1 MPRTPKGSL
10 PSYRL
15 HKSSGQ
21 AVVTLTDPSG
31 GRHDVLLGSFDTL
44 ESRAEY
50 LRVLGEWEARGR
62 TCLPATVPIPDL
74 TINEMLVAFW
84 GHVEKHYRRPDGTP
98 TGEPDNFRYALRPLR
113 EMYGHTPAAQ
123 FGPLGLKVV
132 RQRFI
137 ESGLCR
143 REVNRRVQKIRQ
155 AFRWAASEE
164 LVPASVF
171 HGLQAVDGLRKGRTN
186 AKDHDPIGPVADED
200 VDRVL
205 PYLNDHVRGMV
216 SVQRLTG
223 MRPGEV
229 CGLRLRDIDRSDSV
243 WLYVPPQHKTAHT
256 GRRRTVAIGPRAQAI
271 LAPFL
276 DGIGPDDYVFN
287 PRRMW
292 EEKRRRMREARRTPL
307 RPVRV
312 TRRKVKPK
320 RFPKEGYNA
329 RAYQHAVRRACE
341 KAGISAWHPNQ
352 LRHSMAT
359 RTRKQFGLE
368 AAQVV
373 LGHTRADVTQLYAER
388 DEALAIRL
396 ATEIG

>member
-1 MPRTPKGSL
+1 
-10 PSYRL
+10 
-15 HKSSGQ
+15 
-21 AVVTLTDPSG
+21 
-31 GRHDVLLGSFDTL
+31 LLGPFDTPA
-44 ESRAEY
+44 SRAEY

-62 TCLPATVPIPDL
+62 TCRPAEVSTPDL

-98 TGEPDNFRYALRPLR
+98 TAEPDNFRYALRPLR

-123 FGPLGLKVV
+123 FGPLGLKSV

-164 LVPASVF
+164 LIPPSVF
-171 HGLQAVDGLRKGRTN
+171 HGLQAVEGLKKGRTE
-186 AKDHDPIGPVADED
+186 AKDHEPIGPVAEDD

-205 PYLNDHVRGMV
+205 PHLNDHVRGMV
-216 SVQRLTG
+216 AVQRLTG

-229 CGLRLRDIDRSDSV
+229 CGLRTRDVDRSEAV
-243 WLYVPPQHKTAHT
+243 WVYSPPRHKTAHT
-256 GRRRTVAIGPRAQAI
+256 GRRRTVAIGPRAQAV
-271 LAPFL
+271 LTPFL
-276 DGIGPDDYVFN
+276 EGIGPDDFVFS

-292 EEKRRRMREARRTPL
+292 EEKRRRMREARRTPA
-307 RPVRV
+307 RAVRV
-312 TRRKVKPK
+312 GRRVLKPK
-320 RFPKEGYNA
+320 RAPKDSYNA
-329 RAYQHAVRRACE
+329 RSYQHAVCRACA
-341 KAGISAWHPNQ
+341 KAGVPAWHPNQ

-359 RTRKQFGLE
+359 RTRKVYGLE
-368 AAQVV
+368 AAQVL
-373 LGHTRADVTQLYAER
+373 LGHSRADITQVYAER
-388 DEALAIRL
+388 DNSLAVRL